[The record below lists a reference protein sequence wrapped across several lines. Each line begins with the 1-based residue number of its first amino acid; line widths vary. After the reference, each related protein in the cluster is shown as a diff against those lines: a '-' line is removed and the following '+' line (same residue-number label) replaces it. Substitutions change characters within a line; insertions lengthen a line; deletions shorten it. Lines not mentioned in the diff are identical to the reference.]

1 MFKIFGL
8 FSSSSSQPFK
18 DGCKNKKK
26 IILDIK
32 FIVFKIDCVYLIMFS
47 KLMKQLK

>member
-1 MFKIFGL
+1 MFGL
-8 FSSSSSQPFK
+8 FSSSSSQPLRTTAK
-18 DGCKNKKK
+18 IKKF
-26 IILDIK
+26 ILDIE